1 MKIGTKTGI
10 IGAIIIIAAVIL
22 IIYATPNRPDPMQQK
37 IDELKSLGYNIQE
50 CQESWQ
56 EIKAERQQEGGVWE
70 QTSDWNIFL
79 QQIETVKQNFGV
91 VTVWVCR
98 DANVLWIHATETTY
112 YYYVVS

>member
-10 IGAIIIIAAVIL
+10 IGAIIIIAVVIL

-37 IDELKSLGYNIQE
+37 IDELKSLGYNVQE

-56 EIKAERQQEGGVWE
+56 EIKTSRQQEGGVWE

-98 DANVLWIHATETTY
+98 DTNVLWIHATETTY

>member
-10 IGAIIIIAAVIL
+10 IGAIIIIAVVIL

-37 IDELKSLGYNIQE
+37 IDELKSLGYNVQE

-56 EIKAERQQEGGVWE
+56 EIKNERELEGGVWE

-91 VTVWVCR
+91 VTVWACR